1 MARQGHSESNGD
13 KGPTRLAT
21 EHPLAALV
29 LQAAHRAVR
38 GVPSSLTPAVP
49 VGPGNL
55 LPTIPPLS
63 IPHPILEISCSA
75 LARCRRQWRFAGR
88 ELRRQVMGVGG
99 ADFLWG
105 PHATPHPE
113 L

>member
-1 MARQGHSESNGD
+1 MARQGHSESSGD
-13 KGPTRLAT
+13 KGPARLAT
-21 EHPLAALV
+21 EQPLAALV

-38 GVPSSLTPAVP
+38 GVPSSLIPAVP

-55 LPTIPPLS
+55 LPTFPWLS

-75 LARCRRQWRFAGR
+75 QARCRRQWRFAG
-88 ELRRQVMGVGG
+88 EGLRRQVMGGG